1 MKVSATQLRQNL
13 YNLLDQ
19 VISTGIPLEI
29 ERNGKVLK
37 IIPPNKNNKLD
48 NLEPHDVINGS
59 PEDIVHVDWLSDF
72 DQEKVKDNCSIKK
85 LT

>member
-29 ERNGKVLK
+29 ERKGKVLK
-37 IIPPNKNNKLD
+37 IIPQSKKSKLD
-48 NLEPHDVINGS
+48 NLEPHDVVNGP
-59 PEDIVHVDWLSDF
+59 PEDIINVDWLSEWD
-72 DQEKVKDNCSIKK
+72 EGGK
-85 LT
+85 L

>member
-1 MKVSATQLRQNL
+1 VKVSATQLRQNL

-29 ERNGKVLK
+29 ERKGKVLK
-37 IIPPNKNNKLD
+37 IIPQNKKSKLD